1 MEKFDKIQYT
11 FPITKTLIKQEQI
24 NTLLTC

>member
-11 FPITKTLIKQEQI
+11 FPIIKTLTKQEQI